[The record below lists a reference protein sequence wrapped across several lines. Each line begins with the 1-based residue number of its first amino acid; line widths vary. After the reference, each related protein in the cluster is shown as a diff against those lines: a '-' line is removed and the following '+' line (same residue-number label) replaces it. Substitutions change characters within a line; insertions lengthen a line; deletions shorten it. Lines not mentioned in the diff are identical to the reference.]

1 MKPLVKCTLAA
12 AVAGMALAGCAS
24 YDYGYGY
31 TDARP
36 SYGYDS
42 GYSYGYDSGPYS
54 YDYGPYY
61 SGPSYYVAPSVG
73 LGFTYRD
80 HDRGNYDRDR
90 GNYDRD
96 YNGHRNTD
104 TRRDNNYHRGDADPW
119 RADRGSTSGRD
130 DPWGGTNKPN
140 DRTSQQ

>member
-1 MKPLVKCTLAA
+1 MKPLVKSALAA
-12 AVAGMALAGCAS
+12 AASVARGGCAT

-31 TDARP
+31 TDTQP
-36 SYGYDS
+36 YYGYDS
-42 GYSYGYDSGPYS
+42 GYSYGYDSGAYS

-80 HDRGNYDRDR
+80 RDR
-90 GNYDRD
+90 GNYDRY
-96 YNGHRNTD
+96 YNGHRNSD
-104 TRRDNNYHRGDADPW
+104 TQRDNNYHRGDNDQG
-119 RADRGSTSGRD
+119 RGDRGSTSGRD